1 MKTVETIKTMIA
13 TEGAPAY
20 RAHRDELRDAVSFLC
35 NRYEVDRL
43 GAVEQTPAHTVTAW
57 AAQVGYTRAAV
68 VLASLVNRSAWDGRI
83 SREVKAWA
91 AGVADAYD
99 EEAAERLCLSCDTI
113 HKAHLDQI
121 AAAFMKLTPADVE
134 AAQEAE
140 KATESENPTEDTT
153 NTESGAEA
161 AENEKGADTMTTNTT
176 NPTSPAAQLF
186 PRLYA
191 EIGANYERRT
201 ADTFH
206 YIRLGWFPSWA
217 AEHHDNPDR
226 GLKQYSTPRRWEQYQ
241 AGEITREKAVELAER
256 RAAKEIEKSRAAKLE
271 QLEAAAIAPRMSSA
285 SVCVTWAKSRTWGAN
300 PTAELLNVGDRRTVG
315 HASGCGYDKESA
327 AVAEAMNANPAA
339 LRVLYELGESALA
352 RGDSPRSK
360 SACSGYHWG
369 GCIGYGAGYDVLPYW
384 EGGVGVSCFW
394 SILKTAGYSVRCA
407 GSGKMFDC
415 YTIERAESATA

>member
-1 MKTVETIKTMIA
+1 MKTIETIKTMIA

-35 NRYEVDRL
+35 NQYEVDRL

-57 AAQVGYTRAAV
+57 AVQVGYTRAAV
-68 VLASLVNRSAWDGRI
+68 VLASLVNRAAWDGRI

-99 EEAAERLCLSCDTI
+99 EEAAERLSLSCDTI
-113 HKAHLDQI
+113 HRAHLDQI

-140 KATESENPTEDTT
+140 KATESENQTEDTT

-161 AENEKGADTMTTNTT
+161 AQNEKGADTMTTNTT
-176 NPTSPAAQLF
+176 TTSPAAQMF
-186 PRLYA
+186 PHLCA
-191 EIGANYERRT
+191 EIRADEQRRKENTAAYILRGYMPTWAERERT
-201 ADTFH
+201 E
-206 YIRLGWFPSWA
+206 G
-217 AEHHDNPDR
+217 DR

-241 AGEITREKAVELAER
+241 RGEIDRAKAVELATK
-256 RAAKEIEKSRAAKLE
+256 RAAKEIEKDTAAKLA
-271 QLEAAAIAPRMSSA
+271 QLEAAATAPRFD
-285 SVCVTWAKSRTWGAN
+285 SVSISVTWAKSRTWGAN
-300 PTAELLNVGDRRTVG
+300 PTAEVLNLGDRRTVG

-327 AVAEAMNANPAA
+327 AIAEALNQNPAA

-352 RGDSPRSK
+352 QGDSPRSK
-360 SACSGYHWG
+360 TACTGYHWG
-369 GCIGYGAGYDVLPYW
+369 GCIGYGAGYSVLPYF
-384 EGGVGVSCFW
+384 EGGVGSSCFW
-394 SILKTAGYSVRCA
+394 SIFQKAGFSVRLA

-415 YTIERAESATA
+415 WTLQKGVA